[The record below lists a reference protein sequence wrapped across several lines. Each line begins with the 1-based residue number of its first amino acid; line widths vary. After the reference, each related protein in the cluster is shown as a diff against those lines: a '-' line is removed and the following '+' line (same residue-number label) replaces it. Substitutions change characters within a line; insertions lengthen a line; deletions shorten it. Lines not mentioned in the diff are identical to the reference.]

1 MIKKKSLLISILAV
15 IMFCISIVTFII
27 YGNVVSLIANICAL
41 VLLVFAIIY
50 YRKNNL
56 TKVNE
61 ILDNKKW
68 FHIIFWSII
77 LVAVLV
83 RTIMFVAVPAGLNV
97 DEASMLYD
105 AYSILHYGVDRNGHS
120 YPVYLEAWGSG
131 QSALLAYLTI
141 PFIAI
146 FGMNVFSAR
155 IVLLLFSIG
164 GVFAFYYL
172 MKLITKNKFAS
183 LIGMLIF
190 AIVPYT
196 IMISRWGLDCNL
208 FPYMFL
214 FSTIFLIKANDNQ
227 KFLIPA
233 CILFGI
239 TLYTYAISYIFI
251 PLLLLVVYIYWI
263 VKKKVNWKYFIV
275 SNIILFLFALPL
287 ILFLMINY
295 GWIDEIHIG
304 AITIPKL
311 SVYRAG
317 EVGLSDFFIN
327 LLKLPVLFVA
337 QNDGLTHNSIYSLG
351 AMYFVL
357 FPLMVYGIVMS
368 IKNIKK
374 EFNFSIFLML
384 IALLIGIVISL
395 LLYNPNI
402 NKINYLW
409 IPYIVF
415 LSIGTY
421 YFVYNSKQTLIFTG
435 ATATLLFVTFCSM
448 YFTVW
453 NREIAPQFNY
463 GLMDSIRFANEQ
475 AGDELIY
482 FSDDLHEPYIYC
494 LIVDETSPEG
504 YLNTRVVTDD
514 YGRKTLS
521 YNNYRFCQDIS
532 SVSDDRIY
540 IMSVDEYN
548 INFSENSNREYKIF
562 ENFVVVY

>member
-27 YGNVVSLIANICAL
+27 YGNVVSLIANICAM

-327 LLKLPVLFVA
+327 LLKLLISK
-337 QNDGLTHNSIYSLG
+337 HN
-351 AMYFVL
+351 
-357 FPLMVYGIVMS
+357 
-368 IKNIKK
+368 
-374 EFNFSIFLML
+374 
-384 IALLIGIVISL
+384 
-395 LLYNPNI
+395 
-402 NKINYLW
+402 
-409 IPYIVF
+409 
-415 LSIGTY
+415 
-421 YFVYNSKQTLIFTG
+421 
-435 ATATLLFVTFCSM
+435 
-448 YFTVW
+448 
-453 NREIAPQFNY
+453 
-463 GLMDSIRFANEQ
+463 
-475 AGDELIY
+475 
-482 FSDDLHEPYIYC
+482 
-494 LIVDETSPEG
+494 
-504 YLNTRVVTDD
+504 
-514 YGRKTLS
+514 
-521 YNNYRFCQDIS
+521 
-532 SVSDDRIY
+532 
-540 IMSVDEYN
+540 
-548 INFSENSNREYKIF
+548 
-562 ENFVVVY
+562 